1 MYRYFFVGVIMEII
15 SVVGTKD
22 TGKTTLVVKI
32 VKEFVNRGFKV
43 GTIKHM
49 HESFDVEGRD
59 TWKHKEAGAEL
70 VIGSGDET
78 FFLINQRLDIEN
90 VLTRSECL
98 LNLDFMVI
106 EGFKY
111 SNYAKIS
118 VSDFEDEFTIAK
130 VKIEEIDNKGL
141 KKLVDLIEERAY
153 GILPYMDC
161 KDCGFES
168 CRDMAK
174 AVARGEVKENVCV
187 MKKMKDIQLKIDG
200 SPIPMNPFVQT
211 FVKNTTLGM
220 ISSLRGEALK
230 DFEGKKI
237 ELLITGGSIEKTY

>member
-1 MYRYFFVGVIMEII
+1 MKII

-22 TGKTTLVVKI
+22 TGKTTLMVKI
-32 VKEFVNRGFKV
+32 VSELVNRGFKV

-78 FFLINQRLDIEN
+78 FFIINQRLDIEN
-90 VLTRSECL
+90 LLTRSECL
-98 LNLDFMVI
+98 LNLDYIVI

-118 VSDFEDEFTIAK
+118 VSDLEDDYTIAK
-130 VKIEEIDNKGL
+130 VNAKEIDDEKL
-141 KKLVDLIEERAY
+141 KEIVDLIEERAY
-153 GILPYMDC
+153 GKLPYLDC
-161 KDCGFES
+161 KDCGFDS
-168 CRDMAK
+168 CKDMAK
-174 AVARGEVKENVCV
+174 AAAKGEVTEQVCK
-187 MKKMKDIQLKIDG
+187 MKKMRDIELKIDG
-200 SPIPMNPFVQT
+200 EPVPMNPFVQT
-211 FVKNTTLGM
+211 FVQNTTLGM

-230 DFEGKKI
+230 DFENKKI
-237 ELLITGGSIEKTY
+237 ELLIKGANIGKTY

>member
-1 MYRYFFVGVIMEII
+1 MKII

-32 VKEFVNRGFKV
+32 VKELVNRGFKV

-49 HESFDVEGRD
+49 HKSFDVEGRD

-70 VIGSGDET
+70 VIGSADET
-78 FFLINQRLDIEN
+78 FFLINQKLDIEN
-90 VLTRSECL
+90 LLTRSECL
-98 LNLDFMVI
+98 LNLDYMVI
-106 EGFKY
+106 EGLKY

-130 VKIEEIDNKGL
+130 INAKEIDDKGL
-141 KKLVDLIEERAY
+141 KELVDLIEERAY

-168 CRDMAK
+168 CKDMAK
-174 AVARGEVKENVCV
+174 AVAEGKTTEQICV
-187 MKKMKDIQLKIDG
+187 MKKMKDIELKVDG
-200 SPIPMNPFVQT
+200 KPVPMNPFVQT
-211 FVKNTTLGM
+211 FVQNTTLGM
-220 ISSLRGEALK
+220 ISSLRGEELK
-230 DFEGKKI
+230 DFENKKI
-237 ELLITGGSIEKTY
+237 ELLIKGSTIGKTY

>member
-1 MYRYFFVGVIMEII
+1 MLYVTFEGVIMKII

-32 VKEFVNRGFKV
+32 VKELVNRGFKV

-49 HESFDVEGRD
+49 HRNFDVKDKD

-70 VIGSGDET
+70 VIGSADESV
-78 FFLINQRLDIEN
+78 FLINQKFDIEN
-90 VLTRSECL
+90 LLTRSECL
-98 LNLDFMVI
+98 LNLDYAVI

-130 VKIEEIDNKGL
+130 VDAKEIDDKSL
-141 KKLVDLIEERAY
+141 KKLVDLVEERAY
-153 GILPYMDC
+153 GMLPYMNC

-168 CRDMAK
+168 CKDLAK
-174 AVARGEVKENVCV
+174 SVAKGEANEQVCV
-187 MKKMKDIQLKIDG
+187 MKKMKNIELKVDG
-200 SPIPMNPFVQT
+200 KPVPMNPFVQT
-211 FVKNTTLGM
+211 IVQNTTIGM

-230 DFEGKKI
+230 DFEDKKI
-237 ELLITGGSIEKTY
+237 ELLIKGGAVGKKY

>member
-1 MYRYFFVGVIMEII
+1 MKII

-32 VKEFVNRGFKV
+32 VKELVNRGFKV

-49 HESFDVEGRD
+49 HASFDVEGRD

-90 VLTRSECL
+90 LLTRSECL

-118 VSDFEDEFTIAK
+118 VSYFEDEFTVTKVNAK
-130 VKIEEIDNKGL
+130 EIGDKGL
-141 KKLVDLIEERAY
+141 KELVDLIEERAY
-153 GILPYMDC
+153 GVLPYMDC

-168 CRDMAK
+168 CKDMAK
-174 AVARGEVKENVCV
+174 AAAKGEVTEQVCK
-187 MKKMKDIQLKIDG
+187 MKKMKDIELKVDG
-200 SPIPMNPFVQT
+200 EPIPMNPFVQT
-211 FVKNTTLGM
+211 FVQNTTLGM
-220 ISSLRGEALK
+220 ISSLRGESLK

-237 ELLITGGSIEKTY
+237 ELLIKGGTIGKPY

>member
-1 MYRYFFVGVIMEII
+1 MKII

-32 VKEFVNRGFKV
+32 VKELVNRGFKV

-49 HESFDVEGRD
+49 HASFDLEGRD

-70 VIGSGDET
+70 VIGSGNET
-78 FFLINQRLDIEN
+78 FFLINQKFDIEN
-90 VLTRSECL
+90 LLTRSECL
-98 LNLDFMVI
+98 LNLDFVVI

-118 VSDFEDEFTIAK
+118 VSDLEDDFTIAK
-130 VKIEEIDNKGL
+130 VNAAEIDDKKL
-141 KKLVDLIEERAY
+141 KKLVDLVEKRSY

-168 CRDMAK
+168 CKDMAK
-174 AVARGEVKENVCV
+174 AAVKGEVTEQICK
-187 MKKMKDIQLKIDG
+187 MKKMRDIELKIDG
-200 SPIPMNPFVQT
+200 ELVPMNPFVQT
-211 FVKNTTLGM
+211 FVQNTTLGM

-230 DFEGKKI
+230 EFEGKKI
-237 ELLITGGSIEKTY
+237 ELLIKGATIGKTY

>member
-1 MYRYFFVGVIMEII
+1 MKII

-32 VKEFVNRGFKV
+32 IKELVNRGYKV

-59 TWKHKEAGAEL
+59 TWQHKEAGAEL
-70 VIGSGDET
+70 VIGSADET
-78 FFLINQRLDIEN
+78 FFLFNQKLDIEN
-90 VLTRSECL
+90 LLTRSECL

-118 VSDFEDEFTIAK
+118 LSDFEDEFTIAK
-130 VKIEEIDNKGL
+130 VNIKDIDDKSL
-141 KKLVDLIEERAY
+141 KQLVDLVEERAY
-153 GILPYMDC
+153 GILPYMNC
-161 KDCGFES
+161 KDCGFEN
-168 CRDMAK
+168 CKDMAR
-174 AVARGEVKENVCV
+174 AVVEGKVNEQVCV
-187 MKKMKDIQLKIDG
+187 MKKMKKIMLKVDG
-200 SPIPMNPFVQT
+200 KLVPMNPFVQT
-211 FVKNTTLGM
+211 FVQNTTIGM
-220 ISSLRGEALK
+220 ISSLRGEELK

-237 ELLITGGSIEKTY
+237 ELVVKGGTIEKTY